1 MKVQKLQT
9 FQACKNLTLGQIV
22 QLVVREVNLLQVF
35 KRVQEGQVL
44 DHDLVVLQV
53 RYCEIRAAVQHFEA
67 LLELFIS

>member
-35 KRVQEGQVL
+35 ECVQEGQVL
-44 DHDLVVLQV
+44 YHDLVVLQV
-53 RYCEIRAAVQHFEA
+53 RNCEIRAAVQHFEA